1 MELEMSTTKI
11 DRVGTKIT
19 IVSNGDIFNTECEA
33 LVNPVNIKGVM
44 GKGLAL
50 AFKNKYPAHFENYK
64 RACQSGEMTTE
75 KVLAYQEINGPMI
88 ICLATKAD
96 WRDSSK
102 IEYVSAG
109 LDDLANQIKALGIR
123 SIAIPKLGCG
133 LGGLDWDKVRPLI
146 VEKMS
151 AVDGISVEIYE

>member
-1 MELEMSTTKI
+1 MELEMPTQKL

-19 IVSNGDIFNTECEA
+19 IASNGDIFKSKCEA
-33 LVNPVNIKGVM
+33 LVNPVNTKGVM

-50 AFKNKYPAHFENYK
+50 AFKTKYPAHFANYQ
-64 RACQSGEMTTE
+64 RACKSGEMTTE
-75 KVLAYQEINGPMI
+75 KVLAYQEKNGPMI

-102 IEYVSAG
+102 I
-109 LDDLANQIKALGIR
+109 ANQIKALGIR
-123 SIAIPKLGCG
+123 SVAIPKLGCG
-133 LGGLDWDKVRPLI
+133 LGGLDWNKVRPLI

-151 AVDGISVEIYE
+151 TIDGIDVEIYE

>member
-1 MELEMSTTKI
+1 MELDMPTL
-11 DRVGTKIT
+11 DRLGTKIT
-19 IVSNGDIFNTECEA
+19 IVTNGDIFKSQCEA

-50 AFKNKYPAHFENYK
+50 AFKTKYPAHFENYK
-64 RACQSGEMTTE
+64 RACQNGEMTTD

-96 WRDSSK
+96 WKDSSK

-109 LDDLANQIKALGIR
+109 LDDLVKQIETLGIR

-133 LGGLDWDKVRPLI
+133 LGGLDWNKVRPLI
-146 VEKMS
+146 VEKLS
-151 AVDGISVEIYE
+151 ALDGINVEIYE